1 MRAGAVHSAPS
12 GAFGMSML
20 QAGSG
25 PGETTARNAS
35 EPLSGAHRICDGG
48 FSSRVI
54 WLSAP
59 SASIQ
64 RTNTCDPRG
73 SPDLVKAMRV
83 PSGDQRG
90 PAPSARKRLREPSAP
105 MTQSSL
111 RTPSATGSTKRRS

>member
-1 MRAGAVHSAPS
+1 
-12 GAFGMSML
+12 ML
-20 QAGSG
+20 QSGSG
-25 PGETTARNAS
+25 PGGTTARKAS
-35 EPLSGAHRICDGG
+35 EPLSGAHRICAGG

-73 SPDLVKAMRV
+73 SPDRVKATRV
-83 PSGDQRG
+83 LSGDQRG
-90 PAPSARKRLREPSAP
+90 PAPSVRNRCREPSAP

-111 RTPSATGSTKRRS
+111 LMPSTTGSTKRRS